1 LTAKILKAKWFLRA
15 AATDMATATWDGVAE
30 ATIMAG
36 AEATIAV
43 GTNKPDH
50 LLGICLAFS
59 SWHFPGGGQIGGLL
73 SYGASIQNPLRLGK
87 SMEPQ

>member
-1 LTAKILKAKWFLRA
+1 MWFLRV

-36 AEATIAV
+36 AEAAIAV

-50 LLGICLAFS
+50 LPGICLAFS
-59 SWHFPGGGQIGGLL
+59 S
-73 SYGASIQNPLRLGK
+73 
-87 SMEPQ
+87 